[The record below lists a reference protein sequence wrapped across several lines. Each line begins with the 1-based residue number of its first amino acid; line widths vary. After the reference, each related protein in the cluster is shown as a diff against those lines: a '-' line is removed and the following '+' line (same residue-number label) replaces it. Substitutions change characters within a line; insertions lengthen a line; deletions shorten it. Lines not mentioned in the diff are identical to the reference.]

1 MPGEPD
7 LSQFLT
13 FGWPIVQA
21 LLLHFLSRE
30 AFRDSEA
37 TEHRKQEAIG
47 ALLTDH
53 ADAVF
58 GYLDNELLNEQF
70 AFRDLSIEDRARVD
84 LARRKEAERI
94 ASAVWE
100 DALEARNLEY
110 WWLGWRGWERAGRL
124 ACDAGRLLAGIA
136 VVLLLLLYLRGEFP
150 NLSQG
155 LALVLAIAGLG
166 LPLAVALVSIAPKS
180 IMQNRAMRILDAP
193 HRGTVRGV
201 RRFGS
206 A

>member
-1 MPGEPD
+1 MPVALD
-7 LSQFLT
+7 LSQVLT
-13 FGWPIVQA
+13 IAWPIVQA
-21 LLLHFLSRE
+21 LVLHFLSRE
-30 AFRDSEA
+30 AFKDSEA
-37 TEHRKQEAIG
+37 TEQRKQETIG
-47 ALLTDH
+47 ELLTDH

-58 GYLDNELLNEQF
+58 GYLDNELMNEQF
-70 AFRDLSIEDRARVD
+70 INRDLSVEDKARLD
-84 LARRKEAERI
+84 LARKKEAERI
-94 ASAVWE
+94 ASTVWE

-110 WWLGWRGWERAGRL
+110 WWFGWRRWERAGRL
-124 ACDAGRLLAGIA
+124 ACDAGRLLAGMA

-150 NLSQG
+150 NLGQG
-155 LALVLAIAGLG
+155 LALVLAIVGLG

-193 HRGTVRGV
+193 HRGTVRGI